1 MGAAGELAIEMQKRG
16 ARGRGA
22 SGSASRSK
30 GLNPER
36 PLQTARHEARLAV
49 PAPLDGMP
57 VTFIAEELAKKQKEI
72 SVAEFFERNKQLLG
86 FDSPTKAF
94 VTAVKEAVDN
104 ALDACEEASILPE
117 VSVKI
122 EDFDKAKNRYK
133 MIVEDNGPGIVPK
146 QVPPI
151 FAKLLYGSRFHAI
164 RQSRGQQGIGISAV
178 VMYGQL
184 TTGRPALVR
193 SKIGPDQ
200 AAWEF
205 ELRIDLKKNAPEVL
219 REEPVS
225 WPEKAHGTRVEVVF
239 DGRYIKGKQS
249 AYDYL
254 RLTAVVNPHAQFTFV
269 EPDGTKTVFERVT
282 DKLPDPTKEI
292 KPHPK
297 GMQLGEL
304 MKMAKATK
312 EPRLRGFLE
321 NEFSR
326 VSSRV
331 AKEVCETASMDEMA
345 RPADFD
351 REQSERLIE
360 AFNKVK
366 IMAPAM
372 DCLSP
377 IGEILVKKG
386 LKHASSAEF
395 VVTATRA
402 PTVYSG
408 TPFQIEAGLVYGGS
422 LNPEDQIQIMRFAN
436 RVPLLYQQGSCAIT
450 EGIEKLNWRHYK
462 LDQRGG
468 KGLPYGPVA
477 VMVHVAATKVPFT
490 SESKEAVAEVPEIL
504 EEIQLA
510 VRDCAR
516 KMLTHIHKK
525 GKFERMHEKETIIRK
540 VIPMIAA
547 KSAAIIGKPVPDI
560 ESIISRI
567 MNTVL
572 IEDKIDYD
580 PKKKVHEI
588 SLVVS
593 NYTRTRKKFRL
604 IAVLPEGWPALAA
617 DPKPTLA
624 EGKILSWDLK
634 SINSSEQ
641 AVVKWQFKGLA
652 KDDYDENDLFV
663 FGIDPEI
670 VSGAEKWDEDAWR
683 TATGKLADEEKELQI
698 KIFSADGTQ
707 LAEPPSAEDEAEEDE
722 EEVAVEEEAEVL
734 DDDDDAPPA
743 RKSGKARQAKIAA
756 DEW

>member
-1 MGAAGELAIEMQKRG
+1 MPLNPVRRNAAAKRGDAAGRA
-16 ARGRGA
+16 AHA
-22 SGSASRSK
+22 
-30 GLNPER
+30 
-36 PLQTARHEARLAV
+36 
-49 PAPLDGMP
+49 DGMP
-57 VTFIAEELAKKQKEI
+57 PMLIAEELAKKQKEI

-104 ALDACEEASILPE
+104 ALDACEEAGILPD
-117 VSVKI
+117 VVVKI
-122 EDFDKAKNRYK
+122 DDFDKAKSRYR
-133 MIVEDNGPGIVPK
+133 MSVEDNGPGIVPK

-193 SKIGPDQ
+193 SKIGKDQ

-205 ELRIDLKKNAPEVL
+205 EIRIDLKKNAPEVL
-219 REEPVS
+219 REEPVA
-225 WPEKAHGTRVEVVF
+225 WPEKEHGTRVEVIF
-239 DGRYIKGKQS
+239 DGRYVRGKQS
-249 AYDYL
+249 AYEYL
-254 RLTAVVNPHAQFTFV
+254 RLTAIVNPHARLTFI
-269 EPDGTKTVFERVT
+269 EPDGTRTVFERVT
-282 DKLPDPTKEI
+282 ENLPEITQEI

-304 MKMAKATK
+304 MKMVRATK
-312 EPRLRGFLE
+312 EARLRGFLE

-326 VSSRV
+326 VSTRV
-331 AKEVCETASMDEMA
+331 AKEIGEVAMLDDIT
-345 RPADFD
+345 RPADLD
-351 REQSERLIE
+351 RDQCERLID
-360 AFNKVK
+360 AFAKVK

-377 IGEILVKKG
+377 IGELLVKKG
-386 LKHASSAEF
+386 LKHASTAEF

-408 TPFQIEAGLVYGGS
+408 TPFQVEAGLVYGGE
-422 LNPEDQIQIMRFAN
+422 LNPEDQLQVMRFAN
-436 RVPLLYQQGSCAIT
+436 RVPLLYQQGSCATT
-450 EGIEKLNWRHYK
+450 EGIASINWRHYK

-490 SESKEAVAEVPEIL
+490 SESKEAVAEVPEIV

-525 GKFERMHEKETIIRK
+525 GKFGRMHEKETIIRK
-540 VIPMIAA
+540 VIPQIAA
-547 KSAAIIGKPVPDI
+547 KSAQIIGKPVPDI

-572 IEDKIDYD
+572 IEDVIDYE
-580 PKKKVHEI
+580 PKKKLHKVTLTI
-588 SLVVS
+588 S

-604 IAVLPEGWPALAA
+604 IAVLPEPWPVARPN
-617 DPKPTLA
+617 PKPTVA
-624 EGKILSWDLK
+624 EGKIVSWDLK

-641 AVVKWQFKGLA
+641 LVVAFEFNGLA
-652 KDDYDENDLFV
+652 KDDYDENDLYV
-663 FGIDPEI
+663 YGIDPEI
-670 VSGAEKWDEDAWR
+670 VSGAERWDEDAWR
-683 TATGKLADEEKELQI
+683 AATGRLADEEKELQI
-698 KIFSADGTQ
+698 KVFSADGTQ
-707 LAEPPSAEDEAEEDE
+707 LAEPAEPEEADEEEDVPEEQAEEIAPDDEDEA
-722 EEVAVEEEAEVL
+722 
-734 DDDDDAPPA
+734 PPA
-743 RKSGKARQAKIAA
+743 KSRGKSRQAKIAA
-756 DEW
+756 DDW

>member
-1 MGAAGELAIEMQKRG
+1 MTL
-16 ARGRGA
+16 
-22 SGSASRSK
+22 
-30 GLNPER
+30 
-36 PLQTARHEARLAV
+36 
-49 PAPLDGMP
+49 
-57 VTFIAEELAKKQKEI
+57 IAEELAKKQKEI
-72 SVAEFFERNKQLLG
+72 SVGEFFERNKQLLG

-104 ALDACEEASILPE
+104 ALDACEEASILPD

-122 EDFDKAKNRYK
+122 EDFDKAKSRYK
-133 MIVEDNGPGIVPK
+133 MVVEDNGPGIVPK
-146 QVPPI
+146 QIPPI

-193 SKIGPDQ
+193 SKIGKDQ
-200 AAWEF
+200 AAWEL

-225 WPEKAHGTRVEVVF
+225 WPDKEHGTRIEVVF
-239 DGRYIKGKQS
+239 DGRYVKGKQS
-249 AYDYL
+249 AYEYL
-254 RLTAVVNPHAQFTFV
+254 RLTAIVNPHAQFTFI

-282 DKLPDPTKEI
+282 DKLPEVTKEI

-304 MKMAKATK
+304 MKMAKGTK

-326 VSSRV
+326 VSPRV
-331 AKEVCETASMDEMA
+331 AVEICEKAMMDEVV
-345 RPADFD
+345 RPADLD
-351 REQSERLIE
+351 REQCERLVE
-360 AFNKVK
+360 AFGLVK
-366 IMAPAM
+366 IMAPSM

-386 LKHASSAEF
+386 LKHASQAEF
-395 VVTATRA
+395 VVTATRQ

-408 TPFQIEAGLVYGGS
+408 TPFQVEAGLVYGGS
-422 LNPEDQIQIMRFAN
+422 LNPEDQIQVMRFAN
-436 RVPLLYQQGSCAIT
+436 RVPLLYQQGSCAET
-450 EGIEKLNWRHYK
+450 EAIETLNWRHYK

-490 SESKEAVAEVPEIL
+490 SESKEAVAEVPEIV
-504 EEIQLA
+504 EEVQLA

-525 GKFERMHEKETIIRK
+525 GKFTRMHEKETIIRK

-572 IEDKIDYD
+572 IEDTVEYD
-580 PKKKVHEI
+580 DKKRTHAV
-588 SLVVS
+588 SLVIS

-604 IAVLPEGWPALAA
+604 VAVLPEAWPALNC

-641 AVVKWQFKGLA
+641 AVVKFGFKGLA
-652 KDDYDENDLFV
+652 KDDYDENDLYV
-663 FGIDPEI
+663 YGIDPEI
-670 VSGAEKWDEDAWR
+670 VSGAEKWDEEAWR
-683 TATGKLADEEKELQI
+683 AATGKLSDEEKEMQI
-698 KIFSADGTQ
+698 KTFAADGTQ
-707 LAEPPSAEDEAEEDE
+707 LAEPAQEEEDE
-722 EEVAVEEEAEVL
+722 EEEGVALEEEGEAIE
-734 DDDDDAPPA
+734 DDDDAPLPRA
-743 RKSGKARQAKIAA
+743 KGKGRQAKIAA
-756 DEW
+756 DDW

>member
-1 MGAAGELAIEMQKRG
+1 LAAL
-16 ARGRGA
+16 
-22 SGSASRSK
+22 
-30 GLNPER
+30 
-36 PLQTARHEARLAV
+36 
-49 PAPLDGMP
+49 APLGGMP
-57 VTFIAEELAKKQKEI
+57 VTLIAEELAKKQKEI

-94 VTAVKEAVDN
+94 VTAVKEGVDN
-104 ALDACEEASILPE
+104 ALDACEEAGILPDIL
-117 VSVKI
+117 VKI
-122 EDFDKAKNRYK
+122 DDFDKAKNRYR
-133 MIVEDNGPGIVPK
+133 MAVEDNGPGIVPK
-146 QVPPI
+146 QIPPI

-225 WPEKAHGTRVEVVF
+225 WPDKAHGTRVEVIF
-239 DGRYIKGKQS
+239 DGRYIRGKQS

-254 RLTAVVNPHAQFTFV
+254 RLTAIVNPHAQFTFI

-282 DKLPDPTKEI
+282 DKLPEATKEI

-297 GMQLGEL
+297 GLQLGEL
-304 MKMAKATK
+304 MKMAKGSK
-312 EPRLRGFLE
+312 EPRLKGFLE

-331 AKEVCETASMDEMA
+331 AKEICQAASMDEMT

-351 REQSERLIE
+351 REQCERIVE
-360 AFNKVK
+360 GISKVK
-366 IMAPAM
+366 IMAPQM

-377 IGEILVKKG
+377 IGQILVKKG
-386 LKHASSAEF
+386 LRHASNAEF

-408 TPFQIEAGLVYGGS
+408 TPFQVEAGLVYGGS
-422 LNPEDQIQIMRFAN
+422 LDADDQIQVMRFAN
-436 RVPLLYQQGSCAIT
+436 RVPLLYQQGSCAVT

-516 KMLTHIHKK
+516 KMLAHIHKK

-580 PKKKVHEI
+580 PKKKLHTVA
-588 SLVVS
+588 LVIS

-604 IAVLPEGWPALAA
+604 IAVLPEAWPALSA
-617 DPKPTLA
+617 DPKPTVA

-641 AVVKWQFKGLA
+641 ATVTWQFKGLA
-652 KDDYDENDLFV
+652 KDDYDEDDLYV

-683 TATGKLADEEKELQI
+683 AATGKLADEEKELQI
-698 KIFSADGTQ
+698 KVFSADGTQ
-707 LAEPPSAEDEAEEDE
+707 LAEPPLPEDEAAEGDE
-722 EEVAVEEEAEVL
+722 EEAVEEEAEVL
-734 DDDDDAPPA
+734 EDDDAPPP
-743 RKSGKARQAKIAA
+743 RKAGKARQAKIAA

>member
-1 MGAAGELAIEMQKRG
+1 MTL
-16 ARGRGA
+16 
-22 SGSASRSK
+22 
-30 GLNPER
+30 
-36 PLQTARHEARLAV
+36 
-49 PAPLDGMP
+49 
-57 VTFIAEELAKKQKEI
+57 IAEELAKKQKEI

-104 ALDACEEASILPE
+104 ALDACEEAGILPE
-117 VSVKI
+117 VVVKI
-122 EDFDKAKNRYK
+122 EEFDKAKSRYK
-133 MIVEDNGPGIVPK
+133 MMVEDNGPGIVPK
-146 QVPPI
+146 QIPPI

-184 TTGRPALVR
+184 TTGRPALIR
-193 SKIGPDQ
+193 SKIGKDE
-200 AAWEF
+200 AAWEL

-219 REEPVS
+219 REEPIS
-225 WPEKAHGTRVEVVF
+225 WPEKAQGTRVEVVF
-239 DGRYIKGKQS
+239 DGRYVKGKQS
-249 AYDYL
+249 AYEYL
-254 RLTAVVNPHAQFTFV
+254 RLTAIVNPHAQFTFI

-282 DKLPDPTKEI
+282 DKLPEITKEI

-312 EPRLRGFLE
+312 EPRLKGFLE
-321 NEFSR
+321 NDFSR

-331 AKEVCETASMDEMA
+331 AKEICEAASLDEMT
-345 RPADFD
+345 RPSDLD
-351 REQSERLIE
+351 REQCERVVE
-360 AFNKVK
+360 TFAKVK

-386 LKHASSAEF
+386 LKHASNAEF

-408 TPFQIEAGLVYGGS
+408 TPFQVEAGLVYGGS
-422 LNPEDQIQIMRFAN
+422 LNPEDQVQVLRFAN

-450 EGIEKLNWRHYK
+450 EAIESINWRHYK

-490 SESKEAVAEVPEIL
+490 SESKEAVAEVPEMV
-504 EEIQLA
+504 EEAMLA

-525 GKFERMHEKETIIRK
+525 GKFQRMHEKETIIRK

-572 IEDKIDYD
+572 IEDKIEYD
-580 PKKKVHEI
+580 DKKRAHAVTLI
-588 SLVVS
+588 LS

-604 IAVLPEGWPALAA
+604 IAVLPEGWPALNA

-641 AVVKWQFKGLA
+641 LIVKFGFKGLA
-652 KDDYDENDLFV
+652 KDDYDENDLYV
-663 FGIDPEI
+663 YGIDPEI

-683 TATGKLADEEKELQI
+683 AAAGKLADEEKELQI
-698 KIFSADGTQ
+698 KTFAADGTQ
-707 LAEPPSAEDEAEEDE
+707 LGEPPSPEEEDDDEAADGG
-722 EEVAVEEEAEVL
+722 ALEEAAEAL
-734 DDDDDAPPA
+734 DDDDDTPAP
-743 RKSGKARQAKIAA
+743 RGKGKGRQAKIAA

>member
-1 MGAAGELAIEMQKRG
+1 MGR
-16 ARGRGA
+16 R
-22 SGSASRSK
+22 
-30 GLNPER
+30 
-36 PLQTARHEARLAV
+36 
-49 PAPLDGMP
+49 APLDGVP
-57 VTFIAEELAKKQKEI
+57 LTFIAEELAKKQKEI

-104 ALDACEEASILPE
+104 ALDACEEAGILPD
-117 VSVKI
+117 VFVKI
-122 EDFDKAKNRYK
+122 DEFDKAKGRYK
-133 MIVEDNGPGIVPK
+133 MLVEDNGPGIVPK
-146 QVPPI
+146 QIPPI

-184 TTGRPALVR
+184 TTGRPAVVR
-193 SKIGPDQ
+193 SKIGKDQ
-200 AAWEF
+200 AAWEL

-219 REEPVS
+219 REEPVT
-225 WPEKAHGTRVEVVF
+225 WPEKAQGTRIEVVF
-239 DGRYIKGKQS
+239 DGRYIRGKQS

-254 RLTAVVNPHAQFTFV
+254 RLTAVVNPHARFTFI
-269 EPDGTKTVFERVT
+269 EPDGTRTVFERVT
-282 DKLPDPTKEI
+282 DKMPEATKEI

-312 EPRLRGFLE
+312 EPRARSFLE

-331 AKEVCETASMDEMA
+331 AKEICEVASLDEVV
-345 RPADFD
+345 RPADLD
-351 REQSERLIE
+351 REQCERLVE
-360 AFNKVK
+360 AFGKVK
-366 IMAPAM
+366 IMAPQM

-377 IGEILVKKG
+377 IGELLVKKG

-408 TPFQIEAGLVYGGS
+408 TPFQVEAGLVYGGS
-422 LNPEDQIQIMRFAN
+422 LDPEDQIQVMRFAN
-436 RVPLLYQQGSCAIT
+436 RVPLLYQQGSCAAT
-450 EGIEKLNWRHYK
+450 EAIEKLNWRHYK

-477 VMVHVAATKVPFT
+477 VMVHLAATKVPFT
-490 SESKEAVAEVPEIL
+490 SESKEAIAEVPEIL

-516 KMLTHIHKK
+516 KMLTHIHKR

-572 IEDKIDYD
+572 IEDKIEYD
-580 PKKKVHEI
+580 DTKKTHTV

-604 IAVLPEGWPALAA
+604 VAILPEDWPALAP
-617 DPKPTLA
+617 DPRPTVA
-624 EGKILSWDLK
+624 EGKILSWNLK

-641 AVVKWQFKGLA
+641 ATVRWQFKGLS
-652 KDDYDENDLFV
+652 KDDYDENDLYV
-663 FGIDPEI
+663 YGIDPEI
-670 VSGAEKWDEDAWR
+670 VSGAEKWDEEAWR
-683 TATGKLADEEKELQI
+683 AATGKLADEEKELQI
-698 KIFSADGTQ
+698 KVFAADGTQ
-707 LAEPPSAEDEAEEDE
+707 LADGPEAEGEAPEDEAEGEAAEEGEPIEDE
-722 EEVAVEEEAEVL
+722 
-734 DDDDDAPPA
+734 DDDAPAPKA
-743 RKSGKARQAKIAA
+743 RGKPRQAKIAA